1 MPDPVTGLPAVELR
15 SVVKRFGSFTAL
27 KKMDLTI
34 RQGEFFTLLGASGC
48 GKTTTL
54 RLIAGFEL
62 PSEGQVLIAGQ
73 DVSDVPAYQR
83 PVHTVFQNYALF
95 PHLNILENV
104 GFPLRVRRLP
114 RAERQERAKAALD
127 LVQMGAF
134 ADRKPSQLSGGQ
146 QQRVALARA
155 LVNEPKVL
163 LLDEPLGALDLKLRK
178 EMQLELK
185 AMQRRLGI
193 TFVFVT
199 HDQEEALTMSD
210 RIALMHGGEIVQL
223 DSPTGLYDTPVS
235 LYAAEF
241 IGETNLIPA
250 RVIEAGAEETTL
262 EVLGAQ
268 WRVLLRTD
276 ALPGAKVTLTIRPER
291 VSLAGAD
298 QPNSAQGRLIGVDF
312 IGTDLRLVYEMA
324 CGTRVTL
331 RRQNTGGPIPETG
344 QTARLGF
351 DPANLRL
358 FNS

>member
-1 MPDPVTGLPAVELR
+1 MPDPITGWPAVELR
-15 SVVKRFGSFTAL
+15 SVVKQFGSFTAL
-27 KKMDLTI
+27 RKMDLTI

-54 RLIAGFEL
+54 RMIAGFEL
-62 PSEGQVLIAGQ
+62 PSEGQVLISGQ

-104 GFPLRVRRLP
+104 GFPLRVRGLP
-114 RAERQERAKAALD
+114 KAERQERAKAALE

-178 EMQLELK
+178 EMQQELK

-250 RVIEAGAEETTL
+250 RVIDVGPNETRLAALGAEM
-262 EVLGAQ
+262 
-268 WRVLLRTD
+268 RVPLRAD
-276 ALPGAKVTLTIRPER
+276 ALPGASVTLTIRPER
-291 VSLAGAD
+291 VSIAGAD
-298 QPNSAQGRLIGVDF
+298 QTNSAEGRLLGVDF
-312 IGTDLRLVYEMA
+312 IGTDLRLIYEMA
-324 CGTRVTL
+324 DGIRVTL
-331 RRQNTGGPIPETG
+331 RRQLAGSGRT
-344 QTARLGF
+344 LGRGWGVCLA
-351 DPANLRL
+351 PAAG
-358 FNS
+358 

>member
-1 MPDPVTGLPAVELR
+1 MPDPITGWPAVELR
-15 SVVKRFGSFTAL
+15 SVVKQFGSFTAL
-27 KKMDLTI
+27 RKMDLTI

-62 PSEGQVLIAGQ
+62 PSEGQVLISGQ

-104 GFPLRVRRLP
+104 GFPLRVRGLP
-114 RAERQERAKAALD
+114 KAERQERAKAALE

-178 EMQLELK
+178 EMQQELK

-250 RVIEAGAEETTL
+250 RVIDVGPNEVTLAALGAEM
-262 EVLGAQ
+262 
-268 WRVLLRTD
+268 RVPLRTD
-276 ALPGAKVTLTIRPER
+276 ALPGASVTLTIRPER
-291 VSLAGAD
+291 VSNAGAD
-298 QPNSAQGRLIGVDF
+298 QPNSAEGWQVGVDF
-312 IGTDLRLVYEMA
+312 IGTDLRFMYEMA
-324 CGTRVTL
+324 DGTRVTL
-331 RRQNTGGPIPETG
+331 RRQNNGGPIPEPG
-344 QTARLGF
+344 QPARLGF
-351 DPANLRL
+351 DPASLRL

>member
-15 SVVKRFGSFTAL
+15 GAVKRFGSFTAL
-27 KKMDLTI
+27 KKMDLSI

-104 GFPLRVRRLP
+104 GFPLRVRGLP
-114 RAERQERAKAALD
+114 KAERQERAKAALD

-134 ADRKPSQLSGGQ
+134 SDRKPSQLSGGQ

-178 EMQLELK
+178 EMQAELK

-199 HDQEEALTMSD
+199 HDQEEALAMSD

-223 DSPTGLYDTPVS
+223 DSPTGVYDTPVS

-250 RVIEAGAEETTL
+250 RVIEVGPNETSLVALGAEMR
-262 EVLGAQ
+262 AP
-268 WRVLLRTD
+268 LRTD
-276 ALPGAKVTLTIRPER
+276 ALPGASVTLTIRPER
-291 VSLAGAD
+291 VSISGVD
-298 QPNSAQGRLIGVDF
+298 QPNSAEGLLLGVDF
-312 IGTDLRLVYEMA
+312 IGTDLRLIYEMA
-324 CGTRVTL
+324 DGIRVTL
-331 RRQNTGGPIPETG
+331 RRQNTGGPIPEPG

-351 DPANLRL
+351 DPASLRL